1 MYISNRINELEN
13 QIDKQK
19 QYSRRNCIF
28 INGIPGNPDE
38 VTDKCAVNIVVQD
51 MKVEIS
57 VDDIDRCHQ
66 LRNPRKNE
74 EKARSKIIKIAWNNI
89 QQIIFISKKIWKDAG
104 IRVTDSLMQKI
115 LEI

>member
-13 QIDKQK
+13 QIDKQE
-19 QYSRRNCIF
+19 QHSRRNCIF

-57 VDDIDRCHQ
+57 VDDIDRYHQ

-74 EKARSKIIKIAWNNI
+74 EKARPKIIKIDQNNV
-89 QQIIFISKKIWKDAG
+89 QRIIFINEKI
-104 IRVTDSLMQKI
+104 
-115 LEI
+115 